1 MCGRFS
7 LTATSEEVQE
17 LFGLEEIEEFPPRY
31 NIAPTQPILI
41 VAGDI
46 RREEGDNRT
55 DRRALLA
62 RWGFL
67 PGWVKDPA
75 DFPLLINARSETAAE
90 KASFRAAMR
99 HRRVLIAAS
108 GFYEWQRSPK
118 GSKQKSV
125 PYWVKPRQGGIVAF
139 AGLMETYMSADGAEM
154 DTAAVLTVGPNRE
167 VAPIHDRMPVVIA
180 PEDFSRWLD
189 CLNQEPRHVA
199 DLMVPAP
206 DDYFE
211 AVRVSDLVNKV
222 ANSGPEV
229 QEAAADD
236 APAEVEPARPTK
248 RVAKAKAA
256 DTPPDQLKLF

>member
-7 LTATSEEVQE
+7 LTATPQEVQE
-17 LFGLEEIEEFPPRY
+17 LFGLEEIEDFPPRY

-41 VAGDI
+41 VAGDL

-108 GFYEWQRSPK
+108 GFYEWQRPPK
-118 GSKQKSV
+118 GSKQKST
-125 PYWVKPRQGGIVAF
+125 PYWIKPRQGGIVAF
-139 AGLMETYMSADGAEM
+139 AGLMETYMSADGAEV

-180 PEDFSRWLD
+180 PENFPRWLD

-211 AVRVSDLVNKV
+211 AIRVSDLVNKV

-229 QEAAADD
+229 QEPAGDD
-236 APAEVEPARPTK
+236 AAVEVEPARPAKRAAKTK
-248 RVAKAKAA
+248 APE
-256 DTPPDQLKLF
+256 TPPDQLKLF